1 MNESNN
7 VHDQVAR
14 AYHIITGDRYC
25 TGCQSIR
32 KAAGGVWRSTG
43 KVRRWM
49 CAACVERRANRTP
62 SNSR

>member
-1 MNESNN
+1 MAGENTRE
-7 VHDQVAR
+7 QVAR
-14 AYHIITGDRYC
+14 AYHVITGERFC
-25 TGCQSIR
+25 SACNSVR

-43 KVRRWM
+43 TVRRWM